1 MRKIILL
8 AAMAAVL
15 AGCTSRDR
23 NQPIEA
29 PAKVLEELPGNYTLK
44 TTVDD
49 SVRYST
55 AVVTQTA
62 AGEYQISRVTVYG
75 PVIYGFS
82 LGEHASVTSAELGSG
97 AVTYQPG
104 IKKTTI
110 RFEKGDALCEL
121 SK

>member
-1 MRKIILL
+1 MRKTIIL
-8 AAMAAVL
+8 AALAAVL
-15 AGCTSRDR
+15 AGCSGR
-23 NQPIEA
+23 NNNEPIEA
-29 PAKVLEELPGNYTLK
+29 SGKVLEDLPGSYTFK

-62 AGEYQISRVTVYG
+62 AGLYQISRITVYG
-75 PVIYGFS
+75 TVVYGFS
-82 LGEHASVTSAELGSG
+82 LGEHAAVESAELGCG
-97 AVTYQPG
+97 QVTYQPG